1 MCDQGQGLC
10 SGCNPWQAS
19 GERDGR
25 DHCLWV
31 SSYPELCSGR
41 NRVYLDPRSSY
52 GGFDLVRV

>member
-31 SSYPELCSGR
+31 SWNCGPDAGVGEG
-41 NRVYLDPRSSY
+41 
-52 GGFDLVRV
+52 